1 MTQFKLT
8 FCPIEGQITFE
19 GFPDGHCEVALP
31 SMRPINVEVMSENTK
46 WADNKIV
53 GHTK

>member
-19 GFPDGHCEVALP
+19 GFPNGHCEVALP
-31 SMRPINVEVMSENTK
+31 SMRPINAEVTSENIK
-46 WADNKIV
+46 W
-53 GHTK
+53 GR